1 MNSPWL
7 DVPLADYE
15 GHMELP
21 GIEQAQLLSD
31 IFAGVLAKFSPRSVA
46 VIGCAGGNGFD
57 RIPAAIS
64 RVVGVDL
71 NPRFVAETEVR
82 FKDRIEN
89 LELIVGDIQSHEVS
103 FAPVDLIFLG
113 LILEYVNVESVIAR
127 MPSMLTARGRIVTVL
142 QLPTVGYQQVSVSPF
157 KSVHPV
163 GEVMHLV
170 PPARLQD
177 AVEAHGYIQLE
188 SRNVVS
194 QGGKQFQVQAFG
206 MPPNPSVN
214 TDAAR

>member
-1 MNSPWL
+1 MNNPWL

-15 GHMELP
+15 GHMALP

-31 IFAGVLAKFSPRSVA
+31 IFAGVLAKFSPSSVA
-46 VIGCAGGNGFD
+46 FIGCAGGNGFD
-57 RIPAAIS
+57 RIAPAIS

-71 NPRFVAETEVR
+71 NPRFVAETEAR
-82 FKDRIEN
+82 FRGRIEN

-103 FAPVDLIFLG
+103 FSPVDLMFLG

-127 MPSMLTARGRIVTVL
+127 MPSLLTARGHIVTVL
-142 QLPTVGYQQVSVSPF
+142 QLPTVGYQQVSPSPF

-163 GEVMHLV
+163 GEAMHLV
-170 PPARLQD
+170 SPARLQES
-177 AVEAHGYIQLE
+177 VEAQGYVQLE
-188 SRNVVS
+188 SCNVVS
-194 QGGKQFQVQAFG
+194 NGGKQFQVQAFG
-206 MPPNPSVN
+206 MPPNPAVN

>member
-1 MNSPWL
+1 M
-7 DVPLADYE
+7 A
-15 GHMELP
+15 LP
-21 GIEQAQLLSD
+21 GFEQAQLLSD

-57 RIPAAIS
+57 RIPPAIS

-71 NPRFVAETEVR
+71 NPRFVAETEAR
-82 FKDRIEN
+82 FRDRIEN

-103 FAPVDLIFLG
+103 FASVDLIFLG
-113 LILEYVNVESVIAR
+113 LILEYVNVESVMAR
-127 MPSMLTARGRIVTVL
+127 MCSMLTARGHIVTVL
-142 QLPTVGYQQVSVSPF
+142 QLPIVGHQQVSPSPF
-157 KSVHPV
+157 KSVHLV

-177 AVEAHGYIQLE
+177 AAEAHGCIQLE

-194 QGGKQFQVQAFG
+194 QGSKQFQVQAFG
-206 MPPNPSVN
+206 MPPNPAVN
-214 TDAAR
+214 TDVAR